1 MGIGIAFFVLFT
13 TAWYFLF
20 VRGKKT
26 QTVEEEGAEL
36 LAKARAE
43 EV

>member
-1 MGIGIAFFVLFT
+1 MGIGIAMFVAFV

-26 QTVEEEGAEL
+26 DTVEEEGARL
-36 LAKARAE
+36 LAEARD
-43 EV
+43 EVV